1 MAKHAGRASQ
11 DKLEGNIQLA
21 SVDPTATPDVS
32 GHGKSDEPFGLFTLV
47 APEGLVWF
55 KWRKVAADIRAQEPA
70 LMRCLAD
77 ATQCSPAAARF
88 AAIVKEAREHEGR
101 VRLNF
106 VNQRVNNAI
115 RYTSDMTQWGTP
127 DEWSAPLA
135 AGKGSFDTGLGD
147 CEDYAIAKYVALRA
161 AGIPA
166 KQLRVL
172 LVRDNIAHLDHAV
185 LAANEDGHWYVLDNR
200 WTAAVED
207 SDVRRFTPL
216 FALDDQ
222 GVKLLAVPYASRIEP
237 RIEPMSEVVKGGK
250 GDQASQPSQGGISG
264 RRVARVAAVRRS
276 SRLCPTPRS
285 FPRIAVRRT
294 ACFQAIIEEFGFVS
308 PIGCPGGSIYLRLFP
323 LAVLR
328 NRTPGPPPF
337 SSMNSTPPASNAPT
351 NGESLA
357 DVMRVSF
364 SAVSARRTVARL
376 RSAFE
381 PVQSAHQ
388 SKQRSSC
395 SNLLTGDS
403 ELGLTRLDYHA
414 MIHIRCD

>member
-1 MAKHAGRASQ
+1 MSAKARSRIAVQWLPVVLFLGFIAVSALDTNATAASKIPVVANVAAGDAAAVPQPEVVRQPIVIASLATQTPPETGPVVAPVTTPPLRGTIAPLISSTPAPAPVQFFTINEVMAKHTGRAQ
-11 DKLEGNIQLA
+11 DKAKDNVQLA
-21 SVDPTATPDVS
+21 SVDPTATPDAS
-32 GHGKSDEPFGLFTLV
+32 AYGKESTKSDEPFGLFTFV
-47 APEGLVWF
+47 APDGLVWV
-55 KWRKVAADIRAQEPA
+55 KWRKVADDIHAAEPA
-70 LMRCLAD
+70 LLRCLANET
-77 ATQCSPAAARF
+77 ACSPAAARF

-172 LVRDNIAHLDHAV
+172 LVRDNIARLDHAV

-207 SDVRRFTPL
+207 NDVRRFTPL

-237 RIEPMSEVVKGGK
+237 RIEPMSEAVKGGK
-250 GDQASQPSQGGISG
+250 GDQAQQSSQGGS
-264 RRVARVAAVRRS
+264 
-276 SRLCPTPRS
+276 
-285 FPRIAVRRT
+285 T
-294 ACFQAIIEEFGFVS
+294 A
-308 PIGCPGGSIYLRLFP
+308 IGLRGS
-323 LAVLR
+323 
-328 NRTPGPPPF
+328 
-337 SSMNSTPPASNAPT
+337 
-351 NGESLA
+351 
-357 DVMRVSF
+357 
-364 SAVSARRTVARL
+364 
-376 RSAFE
+376 
-381 PVQSAHQ
+381 
-388 SKQRSSC
+388 
-395 SNLLTGDS
+395 LL
-403 ELGLTRLDYHA
+403 
-414 MIHIRCD
+414 

>member
-1 MAKHAGRASQ
+1 
-11 DKLEGNIQLA
+11 
-21 SVDPTATPDVS
+21 
-32 GHGKSDEPFGLFTLV
+32 
-47 APEGLVWF
+47 
-55 KWRKVAADIRAQEPA
+55 
-70 LMRCLAD
+70 MRCLAD
-77 ATQCSPAAARF
+77 ETACSPAAARF

-172 LVRDNIAHLDHAV
+172 LVRDNIARLDHAV

-222 GVKLLAVPYASRIEP
+222 GVKLLVVPYASRIEP
-237 RIEPMSEVVKGGK
+237 RIEPMSEAVKGGK
-250 GDQASQPSQGGISG
+250 GDQAQQSSQGGI
-264 RRVARVAAVRRS
+264 
-276 SRLCPTPRS
+276 
-285 FPRIAVRRT
+285 T
-294 ACFQAIIEEFGFVS
+294 A
-308 PIGCPGGSIYLRLFP
+308 IGLRGS
-323 LAVLR
+323 VL
-328 NRTPGPPPF
+328 
-337 SSMNSTPPASNAPT
+337 
-351 NGESLA
+351 
-357 DVMRVSF
+357 
-364 SAVSARRTVARL
+364 
-376 RSAFE
+376 
-381 PVQSAHQ
+381 
-388 SKQRSSC
+388 
-395 SNLLTGDS
+395 
-403 ELGLTRLDYHA
+403 
-414 MIHIRCD
+414 

>member
-1 MAKHAGRASQ
+1 MSATAHARSVAQWLPVVLFLGFGAVSVLDTNATAASKLPVVANVAAGDAAAVPQLERAPQPIVIASLATQTPPEPAPVATPVTTPPLRGTIAPLISSTPAPAPAQFFTINKVMAKHTGRAQ
-11 DKLEGNIQLA
+11 DKAQDNIQLA
-21 SVDPTATPDVS
+21 SVDPTATPDAA
-32 GHGKSDEPFGLFTLV
+32 GQGKEVKSEEPFGLFTFV
-47 APEGLVWF
+47 APDGLVWF
-55 KWRKVAADIRAQEPA
+55 KWRKVAADIRAAEPA
-70 LMRCLAD
+70 LLRCLAD
-77 ATQCSPAAARF
+77 ETACSPAAARF
-88 AAIVKEAREHEGR
+88 AAIVKEAREHAGR

-172 LVRDNIAHLDHAV
+172 LVRDNIARLDHAV

-237 RIEPMSEVVKGGK
+237 MSEVVKGGK
-250 GDQASQPSQGGISG
+250 GDQTQSSQGGS
-264 RRVARVAAVRRS
+264 
-276 SRLCPTPRS
+276 
-285 FPRIAVRRT
+285 T
-294 ACFQAIIEEFGFVS
+294 A
-308 PIGCPGGSIYLRLFP
+308 IGLRGS
-323 LAVLR
+323 VL
-328 NRTPGPPPF
+328 
-337 SSMNSTPPASNAPT
+337 
-351 NGESLA
+351 
-357 DVMRVSF
+357 
-364 SAVSARRTVARL
+364 
-376 RSAFE
+376 
-381 PVQSAHQ
+381 
-388 SKQRSSC
+388 
-395 SNLLTGDS
+395 
-403 ELGLTRLDYHA
+403 
-414 MIHIRCD
+414 

>member
-1 MAKHAGRASQ
+1 MPFQRPGRGVLNMSAKARSRIAVQWLPVALFLGFVAVSALDTNATAASKIPVVANVAAGDATPVLQPERAPQPIVIASLATQTPPEPAPVAAPVTTPSLRGTIAPLISSTPAPAPAQFFTINEVMAKHTDKAQ
-11 DKLEGNIQLA
+11 DNIQLA
-21 SVDPTATPDVS
+21 SVDPTATPDAS
-32 GHGKSDEPFGLFTLV
+32 AYGKETTKSHEPFGLFTFV
-47 APEGLVWF
+47 APDGLVWV
-55 KWRKVAADIRAQEPA
+55 KWRKVADDIRAQEPA
-70 LMRCLAD
+70 LMRCLGDETA
-77 ATQCSPAAARF
+77 CSPAAARF
-88 AAIVKEAREHEGR
+88 AAIVKEAREHAGR

-172 LVRDNIAHLDHAV
+172 LVRDNIARLDHAV

-237 RIEPMSEVVKGGK
+237 MSEVVKGGK
-250 GDQASQPSQGGISG
+250 GDQTQSSQGGS
-264 RRVARVAAVRRS
+264 
-276 SRLCPTPRS
+276 
-285 FPRIAVRRT
+285 T
-294 ACFQAIIEEFGFVS
+294 A
-308 PIGCPGGSIYLRLFP
+308 IGLRGS
-323 LAVLR
+323 VL
-328 NRTPGPPPF
+328 
-337 SSMNSTPPASNAPT
+337 
-351 NGESLA
+351 
-357 DVMRVSF
+357 
-364 SAVSARRTVARL
+364 
-376 RSAFE
+376 
-381 PVQSAHQ
+381 
-388 SKQRSSC
+388 
-395 SNLLTGDS
+395 
-403 ELGLTRLDYHA
+403 
-414 MIHIRCD
+414 

>member
-1 MAKHAGRASQ
+1 MPFQRPGRGVLNMSAKARSRIAVQWLPVALFLGFVAVSALDTNATAASKIPVVANVAAGDATPVLQPERAPQPIVIASLATQTPPEPAPVAAPVTTPSLRGTIAPLISSTPAPAPAQFFTINEVMAKHTGRAQ
-11 DKLEGNIQLA
+11 DKAQDNIQLA
-21 SVDPTATPDVS
+21 LVDPTATPDAS
-32 GHGKSDEPFGLFTLV
+32 AYGKETKKSHEPFGLFTFV
-47 APEGLVWF
+47 APDGLVWV
-55 KWRKVAADIRAQEPA
+55 KWRKVADDIRAAEPA
-70 LMRCLAD
+70 LMRCLTNETA
-77 ATQCSPAAARF
+77 CSPAAARF
-88 AAIVKEAREHEGR
+88 AAIVKEAREREGR

-172 LVRDNIAHLDHAV
+172 LVRDNIARLDHAV

-237 RIEPMSEVVKGGK
+237 RIEPMSEAVKGGK
-250 GDQASQPSQGGISG
+250 GDQTQSSQSGSTGIG
-264 RRVARVAAVRRS
+264 LR
-276 SRLCPTPRS
+276 
-285 FPRIAVRRT
+285 
-294 ACFQAIIEEFGFVS
+294 
-308 PIGCPGGSIYLRLFP
+308 GS
-323 LAVLR
+323 VL
-328 NRTPGPPPF
+328 
-337 SSMNSTPPASNAPT
+337 
-351 NGESLA
+351 
-357 DVMRVSF
+357 
-364 SAVSARRTVARL
+364 
-376 RSAFE
+376 
-381 PVQSAHQ
+381 
-388 SKQRSSC
+388 
-395 SNLLTGDS
+395 
-403 ELGLTRLDYHA
+403 
-414 MIHIRCD
+414 